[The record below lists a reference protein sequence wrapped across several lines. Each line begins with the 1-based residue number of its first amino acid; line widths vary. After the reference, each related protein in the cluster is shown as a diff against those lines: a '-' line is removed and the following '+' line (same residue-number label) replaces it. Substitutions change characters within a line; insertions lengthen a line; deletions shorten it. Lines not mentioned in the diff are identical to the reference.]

1 MKYALLDEAKKIV
14 PNPDILINLVSKRVK
29 QLRNGSEP
37 LVHSLE
43 KLSLEDIALREIIE
57 LKITSDL

>member
-1 MKYALLDEAKKIV
+1 MKYTLLDEAKKVV
-14 PNPDILINLVSKRVK
+14 PNPDVLINLISKRVK

-43 KLSLEDIALREIIE
+43 KLSLEDIALREVIE
-57 LKITSDL
+57 HKITADL